1 MRILTLILLAVFLA
15 ACGRDAANTP
25 SSSASDRSDTAPL
38 SGSDPQVYFVNLQ
51 DGDVVSSPLR
61 IVFGLSGK
69 GVAPAGIDVDGTGHH
84 HLLINTQLDADRMGQ
99 PIPADDQHVHFGG
112 GQTEA
117 VIELPSGEHTLQL
130 VLADAAHVPFSPSIE
145 SERITITV
153 Q

>member
-1 MRILTLILLAVFLA
+1 MRILALIVLMFFLA
-15 ACGRDAANTP
+15 ACGRDAPPAPVSVTP
-25 SSSASDRSDTAPL
+25 AGADTAPL
-38 SGSDPQVYFVNLQ
+38 AGSDPQVYFVNLQ
-51 DGDVVSSPLR
+51 HGDVVSSPLR

-69 GVAPAGIDVDGTGHH
+69 GVAPAGIDVEGTGHH
-84 HLLINTQLDADRMGQ
+84 HLLINTELDPDRLGE

-117 VIELPSGEHTLQL
+117 VIELPTGEYTLQL
-130 VLADAAHVPFSPSIE
+130 VLGDAAHVPFSPSIE